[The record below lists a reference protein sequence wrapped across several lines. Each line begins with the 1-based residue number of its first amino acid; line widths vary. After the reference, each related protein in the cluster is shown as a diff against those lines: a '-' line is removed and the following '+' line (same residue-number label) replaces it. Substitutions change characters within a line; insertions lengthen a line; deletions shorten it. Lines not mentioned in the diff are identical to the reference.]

1 VSSARNRRGSAA
13 TTRPGD
19 SWPAC
24 APAAMSA
31 LLTIAPPI
39 LPVSLSMLLC
49 WFYKL
54 QRGLLALLC
63 FIHRIGPFLFSS
75 TSLPFFRSLKKLFI
89 ASGIV
94 QIFRGTTVFFIYIP
108 RVREYS
114 METWLAWAC
123 QFDRVGCH
131 VFSGPGPRSLF
142 FLWTSV
148 LLASFIFF
156 LWASILLVGCH
167 IFFWA
172 GTTASWI
179 FTILQFLVGKNLN
192 YSPKL

>member
-75 TSLPFFRSLKKLFI
+75 TSLPFFRSLEKVFI
-89 ASGIV
+89 ASSIIR
-94 QIFRGTTVFFIYIP
+94 IFRGTTDFFYP
-108 RVREYS
+108 EYS
-114 METWLAWAC
+114 TETWLAWAC

-131 VFSGPGPRSLF
+131 IFFCAGPLLVGSLF
-142 FLWTSV
+142 IYFQKKIGSL
-148 LLASFIFF
+148 IF
-156 LWASILLVGCH
+156 LWAFILLV
-167 IFFWA
+167 
-172 GTTASWI
+172 
-179 FTILQFLVGKNLN
+179 
-192 YSPKL
+192 